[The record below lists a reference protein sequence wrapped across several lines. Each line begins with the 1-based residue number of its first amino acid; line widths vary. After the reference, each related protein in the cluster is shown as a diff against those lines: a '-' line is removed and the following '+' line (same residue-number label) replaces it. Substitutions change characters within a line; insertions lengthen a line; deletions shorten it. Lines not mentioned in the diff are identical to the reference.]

1 MTAKFKPLLAAAIE
15 DTSTL
20 RLPMLASPKLD
31 GIRCI
36 VMDGVGYSRSLKP
49 IPNAYVQSFFASGDY
64 DGLDGELIVGE
75 PTSPSCYRD
84 TNSGVLSRDGEPD
97 FRFYV
102 FDRIDMPDCGFEDRF
117 EQGLGELFPMRRLV
131 VVPHAKVH
139 DENDLLAFET
149 EWLEAGYEGVML
161 RSLNGPYKNGRST
174 LKEGTLLKLKRFA
187 DAEFEV
193 VGFEELLHNE
203 NEATTDELGYTKRS
217 SHAENKI
224 GGNVLGAL
232 VLRHPE
238 AGEFRCGTGFTA
250 EMRAEIWTNRDA
262 HLGRLAKI
270 KHFEI
275 GVKTLPRF
283 PVFLGWREEID
294 L

>member
-1 MTAKFKPLLAAAIE
+1 M
-15 DTSTL
+15 
-20 RLPMLASPKLD
+20 
-31 GIRCI
+31 
-36 VMDGVGYSRSLKP
+36 
-49 IPNAYVQSFFASGDY
+49 
-64 DGLDGELIVGE
+64 
-75 PTSPSCYRD
+75 
-84 TNSGVLSRDGEPD
+84 SRDGTPNVS
-97 FRFYV
+97 FHV
-102 FDRIDMPDCGFEDRF
+102 FDHIERPEDEYADRYA
-117 EQGLGELFPMRRLV
+117 RLV
-131 VVPHAKVH
+131 AGANVH
-139 DENDLLAFET
+139 LVEQHGVGSQPEL
-149 EWLEAGYEGVML
+149 EWLEEKYLELGYEGVML
-161 RSLNGPYKNGRST
+161 RKARGPNAKYKFGRST
-174 LKEGTLLKLKRFA
+174 AKAGTLLKVKRFT
-187 DAEFEV
+187 DSEYEV
-193 VGFEELLHNE
+193 IGFEELLHNE

-224 GGNVLGAL
+224 GGNTLGAL

>member
-1 MTAKFKPLLAAAIE
+1 MSKFKPLLAAAIE
-15 DTSTL
+15 DTATL
-20 RLPMLASPKLD
+20 KFPMLASPKLD

-49 IPNAYVQSFFASGDY
+49 IPNVCVQALFSSGDY
-64 DGLDGELIVGE
+64 DGLDGELIVGD

-84 TNSGVLSRDGEPD
+84 TNSGVMSRDGAPE

-117 EQGLGELFPMRRLV
+117 DQGLGDLDLLRLE

-149 EWLEAGYEGVML
+149 ECLERGYEGVML

-193 VGFEELLHNE
+193 VGFEERMHNG
-203 NEATTDELGYTKRS
+203 NEATVNALGHIERS
-217 SHAENKI
+217 SHKENKV
-224 GGNVLGAL
+224 GRGDLGAL
-232 VLRHPE
+232 VCRYE
-238 AGEFRCGTGFTA
+238 GGTFNVGTGFTDA
-250 EMRAEIWTNRDA
+250 DRAEIWANRDSY
-262 HLGRLAKI
+262 LGKMAKV
-270 KHFEI
+270 KSFLI
-275 GVKTLPRF
+275 GVKEAPRF
-283 PVFLGWREEID
+283 PVWLGFRAVED
-294 L
+294 M

>member
-1 MTAKFKPLLAAAIE
+1 MTAEFKPLLAAPVE
-15 DTSTL
+15 FDKL
-20 RLPMLASPKLD
+20 DYENLWLSPKLD
-31 GIRCI
+31 GIRAVVI
-36 VMDGVGYSRSLKP
+36 NGVLMSRSLKP
-49 IPNAYVQSFFASGDY
+49 IPNAHIQSLFGHLEHY
-64 DGLDGELIVGE
+64 DGELIYGD
-75 PTSPSCYRD
+75 PTSPSVYRD
-84 TNSGVLSRDGEPD
+84 TNSAVMTRDGTPNVS
-97 FRFYV
+97 FHV
-102 FDRIDMPDCGFEDRF
+102 FDHIERPEDEYADRYA
-117 EQGLGELFPMRRLV
+117 RLV
-131 VVPHAKVH
+131 AGANVH
-139 DENDLLAFET
+139 LVEQHGVGSQPEL
-149 EWLEAGYEGVML
+149 EWLEEKYLELGYEGVML
-161 RSLNGPYKNGRST
+161 RKARGPNAKYKFGRST
-174 LKEGTLLKLKRFA
+174 AKAGTLLKVKRFT
-187 DAEFEV
+187 DSEYEV
-193 VGFEELLHNE
+193 IGFEELLHNE

-224 GGNVLGAL
+224 GGNTLGAL

-250 EMRAEIWTNRDA
+250 EMRAEIWTNRDT